1 MIELIKLSL
10 PIVIYIMTFL
20 LAFFVE
26 KKLLLYIENNLKEWR
41 SSILILF
48 SIVSASLYLVGWL
61 LNNLIENS
69 DLRQIFKNFVIFSIS
84 IYILRSIFQIL
95 IKNVFVQYIIYIL
108 SLSIFLI
115 SIARIIL
122 TNVISNDTVKI
133 LLYLNKLLITLGF
146 YIILSESLKLLPN
159 KHIIK
164 FIKLAGFSTLLIF
177 LLIWEFEVITL
188 SFNTLIGFILL
199 LTLTGI
205 YYYLINI
212 IIPQIEDYIS
222 KFTNKK
228 DLQGLDFNIKLFL
241 TTLYVLSIKEIVVY
255 FLNLEKFV
263 EFLNSKYILK
273 NELVSISVYSV
284 LKVIL
289 TGFVL
294 FSALNILKKVIKLKL
309 IKENKYIEGNSAEVL
324 IFNIGI
330 LFNIMILM
338 SVLGITWKVILPLAG
353 TLGIGIGFGL
363 QTIMNNY
370 VSGFILMFSR
380 KLKVGDIIEL
390 PSISISTLGNN
401 TESIFGKIETI
412 GILSTIVRTNDGVDI
427 SIPNSEFLGS
437 PIINFSYTDPLVRLR
452 IPIGVAYSSD
462 PNTVRDILTSVAT
475 EIQEKLNYNSKDLP
489 KPEVWFREMA
499 DSSLVFIVCIWIN
512 IRENLYI
519 TSIISEFYYKSW
531 YKLKEAGIEI
541 PFPQNDIWFRN
552 NLNVVIEK
560 PNLKN
565 IAKI

>member
-1 MIELIKLSL
+1 MIEIIKLSL
-10 PIVIYIMTFL
+10 PIVIYIIAFL
-20 LAFFVE
+20 FAFFIE

-41 SSILILF
+41 SSTLILF
-48 SIVSASLYLVGWL
+48 SIVSASLYLVGWI
-61 LNNLIENS
+61 LNNFIENS
-69 DLRQIFKNFVIFSIS
+69 DLRHIFRNFVIFSIS
-84 IYILRSIFQIL
+84 IYMLRSIFQIL
-95 IKNVFVQYIIYIL
+95 IRNIFVQYIIYIL

-115 SIARIIL
+115 SIAKIIL
-122 TNVISNDTVKI
+122 ANVISNDTAKI

-159 KHIIK
+159 KHIRK
-164 FIKLAGFSTLLIF
+164 FVKLAIFSTLLIF

-212 IIPQIEDYIS
+212 IIPQIEGYIS
-222 KFTNKK
+222 KFANKK
-228 DLQGLDFNIKLFL
+228 DLLGLDFNIKLFL
-241 TTLYVLSIKEIVVY
+241 TSLYVLSIKEIVVY
-255 FLNLEKFV
+255 FLNLEKFI
-263 EFLNSKYILK
+263 EFLSGKYILK
-273 NELVSISVYSV
+273 NELVSISVYSI
-284 LKVIL
+284 LKGIL
-289 TGFVL
+289 TGIIL
-294 FSALNILKKVIKLKL
+294 FSALNILKKIIKLKL

-401 TESIFGKIETI
+401 AESIFGKIETI

-437 PIINFSYTDPLVRLR
+437 PIINFSYMDPLVRLR

-462 PNTVRDILTSVAT
+462 PNTVRDILTSVALQ
-475 EIQEKLNYNSKDLP
+475 IQKKVNYNSKDLP

-499 DSSLVFIVCIWIN
+499 DSSLVFIVGIWIN
-512 IRENLYI
+512 IRKNIYI
-519 TSIISEFYYKSW
+519 TSIISEFYYNSW

-552 NLNVVIEK
+552 KLSVVVEN
-560 PNLKN
+560 PNLKDVS
-565 IAKI
+565 KR